1 MISSDVASA
10 LHKLYREA
18 LTRPAAPGS
27 LLSRACRCCPNLC
40 LLERQPDFAHTLFMY
55 FLRVIVNS
63 CYIFV
68 EENV

>member
-1 MISSDVASA
+1 MWRVCCTNCT
-10 LHKLYREA
+10 EA
-18 LTRPAAPGS
+18 LTRPAAPGL
-27 LLSRACRCCPNLC
+27 LLSHTCRCCCKLC